1 MTHCGSSGLGVSM
14 KKRSELHF
22 RLLASTCNSTVIEMY
37 GDKIRVSH
45 GFKYCQS
52 LGFIAELQ
60 FSLSSMIN
68 GYNGF
73 QNCKVS

>member
-37 GDKIRVSH
+37 GDKIRVSQRFR
-45 GFKYCQS
+45 GCQM
-52 LGFIAELQ
+52 LEYIADT
-60 FSLSSMIN
+60 FMTKI
-68 GYNGF
+68 
-73 QNCKVS
+73 